1 MEKERD
7 VYEVG
12 VVSILISLTSINAFP
27 KDDIL
32 VQNK

>member
-12 VVSILISLTSINAFP
+12 VVSILISLTPINAFP

-32 VQNK
+32 QNK